1 MSGRTITLAIAF
13 GLLVSVWVGLFAYTV
28 VTRVIYDIQTRLVDA
43 SRRRTRRRIVSA
55 ARAGSEVDV
64 DRLLGR
70 IRISTLL
77 RAATETSTSTPVA
90 RVFSKHL
97 LRRAES
103 RLRGLLVVRRHGR
116 WQRVAALRVAALG
129 ELPDALT
136 VLEGA
141 LRSTDEELQAAGV
154 RILGE
159 LGTPGAQ
166 RLLIKTLRTGAFAR
180 SRVAAQL
187 EDTALSLELLSPLLA
202 DEQPIVRYWGAK
214 LLQYA
219 GAGPGVTDAL
229 VAAATDED
237 ANARAGAAASLAAD
251 ASPRATDCLVALL
264 DDTSPP
270 VRLHAA
276 RSLGRRGTLGSAD
289 HVAQLLGD
297 GDWWVRTAAKRALE
311 SLGDEVVDAI
321 KPHLVQDD
329 EFARNGA
336 AEVLQNLGLVRT
348 LVDRVA
354 TSPAGED
361 TSAARELAPIL
372 SAGGDRFASLALEHL
387 DHDGS
392 ARVHSVVDGLS

>member
-1 MSGRTITLAIAF
+1 M
-13 GLLVSVWVGLFAYTV
+13 
-28 VTRVIYDIQTRLVDA
+28 
-43 SRRRTRRRIVSA
+43 
-55 ARAGSEVDV
+55 
-64 DRLLGR
+64 
-70 IRISTLL
+70 
-77 RAATETSTSTPVA
+77 
-90 RVFSKHL
+90 
-97 LRRAES
+97 
-103 RLRGLLVVRRHGR
+103 
-116 WQRVAALRVAALG
+116 
-129 ELPDALT
+129 
-136 VLEGA
+136 LEDA

-159 LGTPGAQ
+159 LGTPDAQ
-166 RLLIKTLRTGAFAR
+166 RLLIETLRTGSFAR

-187 EDTALSLELLSPLLA
+187 EDTPLSLELLGPLLA

-219 GAGPGVTDAL
+219 EAGPAVTDAL
-229 VAAATDED
+229 VTAAADED

-264 DDTSPP
+264 HDSSPP

-276 RSLGRRGTLGSAD
+276 RSLGRRGAVGSAD

-297 GDWWVRTAAKRALE
+297 RDWWVRTAAKRALE
-311 SLGDEVVDAI
+311 RLGDEAVNAI
-321 KPHLVQDD
+321 RLHLVQDD

-354 TSPAGED
+354 TSPAGEG
-361 TSAARELAPIL
+361 TPAARELAPIL

-387 DHDGS
+387 DHDDG
-392 ARVHSVVDGLS
+392 ARVLSAVDGLS